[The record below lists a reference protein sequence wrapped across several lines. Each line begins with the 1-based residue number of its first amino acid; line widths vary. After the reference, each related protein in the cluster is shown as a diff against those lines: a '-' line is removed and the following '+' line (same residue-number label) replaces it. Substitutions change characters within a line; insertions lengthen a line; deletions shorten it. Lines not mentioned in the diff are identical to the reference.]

1 MKHCYSSFWIEILQ
15 YIFCLLRLKS
25 TYLLLDGTS
34 WERGEKKYHFITL
47 CVVYKE
53 VAIPIYW
60 EDLNKKG
67 TSNFKERKRLLK
79 KASRYF
85 DLENKILL
93 ADREYIGS
101 EWFKFLNDSNIR
113 FVIRLKKKIYKTF
126 IDKAEGKRYTHITSK
141 ITNSRCAKKCLSKR
155 FEMDGVTYTFVAVK
169 NPKKQAKEPV
179 IYLLSNM
186 DKTAKKIANMYPIR
200 WKIEHCFKL
209 LKSSGFHLE
218 ELNLKGKSKC
228 KLVMAIAVFS
238 YVIAINEGLK
248 DYDKVP
254 IKTFKDKT
262 QTKEKSVFRNGMDK
276 IIKYIAS
283 TLTFC
288 QYLIIQ
294 IQTATELKKSKYAI
308 LRT

>member
-1 MKHCYSSFWIEILQ
+1 MNHCHSSFWIEILQ
-15 YIFCLLRLKS
+15 YVFTLLRLKS

-79 KASRYF
+79 KASKYF
-85 DLENKILL
+85 NLESKILL
-93 ADREYIGS
+93 ADREYIGL
-101 EWFKFLNDSNIR
+101 EWFKFLDDSNIN
-113 FVIRLKKKIYKTF
+113 FVIRLKKKVYKSA
-126 IDKAEGKRYTHITSK
+126 IDQAEGRRYSGITSK
-141 ITNSRCAKKCLSKR
+141 IMSSTYAKKCVSKR
-155 FEMDGVTYTFVAVK
+155 FKMNGITYTFVAVK
-169 NPKKQAKEPV
+169 NPKNEPKDPV

-186 DKTAKKIANMYPIR
+186 DLPAKKIANMYPIR

-218 ELNLKGKSKC
+218 ELNLKGKAKC
-228 KLVMAIAVFS
+228 KLLMAIAVFS
-238 YVIAINEGLK
+238 YIIAINEGLK

-254 IKTFKDKT
+254 IKTYKDQT
-262 QTKEKSVFRNGMDK
+262 QAKEKSVFRNGMDK
-276 IIKYIAS
+276 IIKYIAE
-283 TLTFC
+283 TITFY
-288 QYLIIQ
+288 QYLTHQ
-294 IQTATELKKSKYAI
+294 IQQALKLKKSKYAI
-308 LRT
+308 LKT